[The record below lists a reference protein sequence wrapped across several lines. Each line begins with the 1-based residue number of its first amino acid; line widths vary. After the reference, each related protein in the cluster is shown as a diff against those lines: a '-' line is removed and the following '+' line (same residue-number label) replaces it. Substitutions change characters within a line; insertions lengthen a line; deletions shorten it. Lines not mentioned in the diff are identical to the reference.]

1 MSGKIP
7 VLVLGAGRMGRRIA
21 RMLASDARFAPRLSS
36 RDADALALAAASGL
50 ATVPFGG
57 AGLRDELYTLLH
69 GMRAVVLTD
78 ATMAPAEVARA
89 ALECGCHYLDILE
102 DTGGAAQVA
111 ALAGIAGSLC
121 LAPGCGLAPGYVT
134 ALAAELLAK
143 SAPKSETTVFVG
155 VLPARRENRLGY
167 ANIWGIDGLLD
178 EYTNPC
184 LVVEQGQL
192 AEIAPLTLAE
202 TVTLGGATFEAFA
215 TSGSL
220 DALARRH
227 AGKVGALVFKT
238 LRYPGHLDYMQ
249 FLLDDLGLSARLY
262 QLRALLTTALPETA
276 DDRVLIAIRQC
287 ASPGAPEVWTRQE
300 LRAAPDEAG
309 APASA
314 SATATAA
321 HTCAMVDLICTATP
335 PRAGLIAPGDI
346 GPASLRQSHFF
357 ATLDPARTTALPA

>member
-1 MSGKIP
+1 MSAPIP
-7 VLVLGAGRMGRRIA
+7 VLVLGAGRMGRRLA
-21 RMLASDARFAPRLSS
+21 RMLAADPRYAPRLST

-50 ATVPFGG
+50 ACVPFGG
-57 AGLRDELYTLLH
+57 AGLRDDLFSLLR

-78 ATMAPAEVARA
+78 AAMAPAEVARA
-89 ALECGCHYLDILE
+89 ALENGCHYLDIFE
-102 DTGGAAQVA
+102 DTGAAAQVA
-111 ALAGIAGSLC
+111 ALAGGAGDLV

-134 ALAAELLAK
+134 ALVAELLAGAG
-143 SAPKSETTVFVG
+143 SLSQTTVFVG

-184 LVVEQGQL
+184 LSVQGGRL
-192 AEIAPLTLAE
+192 AEIAPLTQSEALTLAGTE
-202 TVTLGGATFEAFA
+202 FEAFTTA
-215 TSGSL
+215 GSL

-227 AGKVGALVFKT
+227 AGRVGGLVFKT

-249 FLLDDLGLSARLY
+249 FLLDDLGLGARLY

-276 DDRVLIAIRQC
+276 EDRVLIAIRQTD
-287 ASPGAPEVWTRQE
+287 APGAPERWTRAE

-309 APASA
+309 APAAA

-321 HTCAMVDLICTATP
+321 HAAAVLDLICTGAL

-346 GPASLRQSHFF
+346 GPATLRQSAFF
-357 ATLDPARTTALPA
+357 KVLDGAAGPG